1 MSRRTRAPP
10 QAESGPRDPDV
21 GQQAQPQVLGQSTPL
36 VDMQQPAHG
45 QAQQLDQQR
54 QSYPETQAQ
63 TTYQH
68 AVQSSYRQLYIDPED
83 LKPELTVESSSR
95 GRLSQSRV
103 TPAEVFVQTQ
113 ASVHRQFRKV
123 KVEQAHQFGVNTEDP
138 ENQSPKRR
146 RPTAKTYKE
155 QGVLLQVPALR
166 AVTLDWQAS
175 TLQLQNHEDAEL
187 FDLLVISDRVQ
198 GSIDV
203 FFFFFEAS
211 LFTFAL
217 VMLLIFIYAPDHKRA
232 DDYIT
237 KTLALEPFI
246 SRGALCL
253 SELSLV
259 ATAVRLKKVKDHLN
273 SFDHSFRKNCDTPG
287 TAAAWHRVRGIC
299 CV

>member
-187 FDLLVISDRVQ
+187 FDLLVISDRIYFP
-198 GSIDV
+198 GSTV
-203 FFFFFEAS
+203 LVRTVSRCHCSETQESEGSFEFIRPQFQEKLRHARYSSSLAS
-211 LFTFAL
+211 CSWH
-217 VMLLIFIYAPDHKRA
+217 LLR
-232 DDYIT
+232 
-237 KTLALEPFI
+237 
-246 SRGALCL
+246 
-253 SELSLV
+253 LV
-259 ATAVRLKKVKDHLN
+259 AA
-273 SFDHSFRKNCDTPG
+273 
-287 TAAAWHRVRGIC
+287 
-299 CV
+299 

>member
-138 ENQSPKRR
+138 E
-146 RPTAKTYKE
+146 
-155 QGVLLQVPALR
+155 
-166 AVTLDWQAS
+166 AS